1 LQLFL
6 KKYFYQNVWIIQN
19 DCLSLSYQN
28 QSIMAKALK
37 ITKEDIYKME
47 RAARRNAEIELQLPR
62 IKHSVHKTKKD
73 YNRQLSKK
81 VVLEY

>member
-1 LQLFL
+1 MG
-6 KKYFYQNVWIIQN
+6 KTI
-19 DCLSLSYQN
+19 
-28 QSIMAKALK
+28 K